1 MVEIVHEIQKGG
13 IIMVP
18 LLLSSIIALA
28 IVIERAFSL
37 RKKSVLK
44 STIIAAIQNIQS
56 EEDIKVAV
64 RLCEGN
70 SGPFANIIRVALLN
84 LDLPREDLKEMIV
97 DQGRQE
103 VRTLERG
110 LTTLETIAGVSPLL
124 GLMGTVLGMIK
135 VFNVISVQGIGQ
147 ASVLSGGISEALI
160 TTVTGLAIGIPAL
173 IAFNYFTNRAE
184 SLVMDIEKY
193 SSDLLQKKPKLH
205 KLHKIDAI
213 QK

>member
-1 MVEIVHEIQKGG
+1 MVEIIHEIQKGG

-37 RKKSVLK
+37 QKKSVLK

-193 SSDLLQKKPKLH
+193 SSELLQKKPKSP
-205 KLHKIDAI
+205 
-213 QK
+213 

>member
-1 MVEIVHEIQKGG
+1 MVEIIHEIQKGG

-193 SSDLLQKKPKLH
+193 SSELLQKKPKSP
-205 KLHKIDAI
+205 
-213 QK
+213 